1 MNGKNNIKVIISG
14 GGTGGH
20 LFPAIAI
27 ADAIK
32 EKMPDAEF
40 LFVGA
45 NGKIEMEKV
54 PQLGY
59 KVVGL
64 NIAGFQRSLSLR
76 NLSFPF
82 KLLGSMWK
90 AYSTV
95 KSFKPDI
102 AIGTGGYASGPTLKA
117 AEWLGIPTVIQEQN
131 AFPGV
136 TNKLLGKKAHKIFA
150 AFENL
155 GQFFD
160 KRKIVVTGNPLR
172 KIVSLQN
179 INRTLAIE
187 HFGLSPQKPVIF
199 ITGGSLGA
207 LAVNKAI
214 AANIDLFNENEIQL
228 IWQCGKF
235 YENEYMPFNSET
247 VKVLTFI
254 DKMDFAYTAADVII
268 SRAGAGTISELALV
282 GKPTIMLPSP
292 NVAEDHQTKN
302 VLSLVAKEATIM
314 VKDTEAEEKL
324 GHQAFDLINNP
335 ELKASLSKNIAAFAK
350 PNAAED
356 IANEVLH
363 LLGINIPKKE
373 VLDLKKIKSIYF
385 LGIGGIGMSAL
396 ARHFHQLGIKVAG
409 YDKTATVLTRKLEDE
424 GIDVNYIDHEDA
436 LDKHTDLVV
445 YTPAIPKNNVQ
456 LNYYQQNN
464 FKLYKRAAILG
475 ELTKDKFCI
484 AIAGS
489 HGKTTVSSMIAHIL
503 NETEGCTAFLG
514 GIANNFNSNYLHS
527 NNNFVVVEA
536 DEYDRSFLTLNPNI
550 AVVTSID
557 SDHLDVYGSYENIKK
572 EFQQFA
578 QLLPKDGVL
587 ITQNQVKL
595 EVNCKKMSYSIDT
608 NSLVKIENYKIED
621 GSYVFD
627 AIIGETSIENL
638 QLNIG
643 GRYNVE
649 NALAAISVA
658 VELGI
663 STEKIKNALSNFKG
677 IKRRFEKIISTD
689 NLIYI
694 DDYAHHPNELKVL
707 LDAVKELYPA
717 LPIIAIFQPH
727 LFSRTRDLA
736 EDFASVLSI
745 VDRLILL
752 PIYPAREEPLEG
764 VTSEIIL
771 EKAEVE
777 FQQILEKHQV
787 LELAKTFNEGVV
799 ITIGAGDID
808 TLVNP
813 LKDIFES
820 KISQTNE

>member
-1 MNGKNNIKVIISG
+1 MKEKNNIKVIISG

-32 EKMPDAEF
+32 EKMPEAEF

-59 KVVGL
+59 KIVGL

-82 KLLGSMWK
+82 KLLQSMWK

-155 GQFFD
+155 EHYFD
-160 KRKIVVTGNPLR
+160 KNKIVVTGNPLR

-179 INRTLAIE
+179 INKHLAVE

-207 LAVNKAI
+207 LAINKAI
-214 AANIDLFNENEIQL
+214 AANIDLFKENDIQL

-235 YENEYMPFNSET
+235 YEKEYLSFNSESI
-247 VKVLTFI
+247 KVVTFI
-254 DKMDFAYTAADVII
+254 DKMEYAYTAADIII

-302 VLSLVAKEATIM
+302 VLSLVEKNATIM
-314 VKDTEAEEKL
+314 VKDTEADQKL
-324 GHQAFDLINNP
+324 GHQALDLINNT
-335 ELKASLSKNIAAFAK
+335 ELKASLSKNIAKLAK
-350 PNAAED
+350 PNATQD
-356 IANEVLH
+356 IANEVFK
-363 LLGINIPKKE
+363 LLNIE
-373 VLDLKKIKSIYF
+373 ISQEDILDLNKIKSIYF

-396 ARHFHQLGIKVAG
+396 ARHFNQKGIKVSG
-409 YDKTATVLTRKLEDE
+409 YDKTATVLTRQLEDE

-445 YTPAIPKNNVQ
+445 YTPAIPKDNIQ
-456 LNYYQQNN
+456 FNYYQQHD
-464 FKLYKRAAILG
+464 FALLKRARILG
-475 ELTKDKFCI
+475 KLTKDKFCV
-484 AIAGS
+484 AVAGS

-503 NETEGCTAFLG
+503 NENGGCTAFLG
-514 GIANNFNSNYLHS
+514 GITRNFNSNYLHA

-557 SDHLDVYGSYENIKK
+557 SDHLDVYGSYENIQK

-578 QLLPKDGVL
+578 NLLDKNGVL
-587 ITQNQVKL
+587 IAQDKVQL
-595 EVNCKKMSYSIDT
+595 ETNCKKMSYSIDT
-608 NSLVKIENYKIED
+608 NSRVKIENYRIEN
-621 GSYVFD
+621 GSYTFD
-627 AIIGETSIENL
+627 AIIDKNRLENL

-663 STEKIKNALSNFKG
+663 STEKIKGALTNFKG
-677 IKRRFEKIISTD
+677 IKRRFEKLVDSED
-689 NLIYI
+689 LVYI
-694 DDYAHHPNELKVL
+694 DDYAHHPNEVKVL
-707 LDAVKELYPA
+707 LDAVKELYPN
-717 LPIIAIFQPH
+717 LPVIAIFQPH

-736 EDFASVLSI
+736 EDFASVLNT

-752 PIYPAREEPLEG
+752 PIYPAREMPLEG

-771 EKAEVE
+771 EKTEVE
-777 FQQILEKHQV
+777 FQQILEKEQV
-787 LELAKTFNEGVV
+787 VELAKTFNKGVI

-813 LKDIFES
+813 LKAIFES
-820 KISQTNE
+820 KLVKHNE